1 MEDFWTLARRMLHY
15 RGLLGASIVMAI
27 LSAAGLGAGLVG
39 IAPVLDNILG
49 AGRGLPE
56 LARDLNAT
64 AVVDGRIP
72 QGWIDALPPGEF
84 TAVVWILVGLGVL
97 TLFGAG
103 ANFLHAYF
111 SMTVVQ
117 RTIADLRRAL
127 FSRVVHLPLRTI
139 TARGSSD
146 AISRIVN
153 DPQQLGSGLTA
164 LLGKTVAQ
172 VSKGVAALAAALVI
186 NWRLTL
192 VALIVAPVLYTVI
205 RKLGKRIRR
214 ASRAALRSQA
224 DLYGAASEA
233 IQGLR
238 VVKVHTSER
247 YECGRFHKINK
258 QVLKQ
263 LLRVRYARALA
274 SPVVEVLSI
283 FVLGALSLIA
293 IKAIDDGQLDKTS
306 FILAIGALGVAGASL
321 KPLTGLVN
329 DIQQSSAAAG
339 RIREL
344 LAMEPEQEDG
354 ASLPRLARHEK
365 SIRFEGVSLTYPG
378 ADRAAIE
385 TVTLEI
391 PHGQTVA
398 FVGPNGSGKTTLLS
412 LVPRLYDP
420 DAGRVLI
427 DSIDLAGVN
436 LRSLRQ
442 QIGVVTQETVLF
454 RQSVRDNIA
463 YGAGGVNEEAI
474 LDAARQ
480 AHAHEFIESLPD
492 GYDTVLGDQG
502 STLSGGQRQRL
513 AIARAI
519 LRDPAILI
527 LDEAT
532 SMIDA
537 ESESKIAAAIAG
549 FSAGRTC
556 LIVAHRLS
564 TVVAADRIV
573 VMNDGRIEDVG
584 PHAELLER
592 CNLYQQLARHQLG
605 GA

>member
-1 MEDFWTLARRMLHY
+1 MDDFWTLARRMLHY
-15 RGLLGASIVMAI
+15 RGLLAASIVMAI
-27 LSAAGLGAGLVG
+27 VSAIGLGAGLVG

-72 QGWIDALPPGEF
+72 QGWIDSLPPGEF

-172 VSKGVAALAAALVI
+172 VSKGVAALAAALFI

-238 VVKVHTSER
+238 VVKVHTNER

-274 SPVVEVLSI
+274 SPVVEVISI

-293 IKAIDDGQLDKTS
+293 IKAIEDGQLDKTS

-344 LAMEPEQEDG
+344 LSMEPEQEDG
-354 ASLPRLARHEK
+354 ASLPRLVRHEK
-365 SIRFEGVSLTYPG
+365 SIRFEEVSLTYPG
-378 ADRAAIE
+378 VDRAAIDA
-385 TVTLEI
+385 VSLEI

-420 DAGRVLI
+420 DTGRVLI
-427 DSIDLAGVN
+427 DGVDLAGVN

-463 YGAGGVNEEAI
+463 YGAGGVSEATI
-474 LDAARQ
+474 VDAAKR

-513 AIARAI
+513 TIARAI

-549 FSAGRTC
+549 FSTGRTC

-564 TVVAADRIV
+564 TVVAADQIV

-584 PHAELLER
+584 LHKELLER
-592 CNLYQQLARHQLG
+592 CSLYQQLARHQLG